1 MSDSVLVLGSSD
13 LPVLEPANTA
23 SNKSRAK
30 PESDFGVIV
39 WGPSVRKD
47 LLDVTVL
54 LVSTE

>member
-13 LPVLEPANTA
+13 LPVLQPAHTA
-23 SNKSRAK
+23 SNKSRVK

-47 LLDVTVL
+47 RLNVTVPL
-54 LVSTE
+54 STE

>member
-13 LPVLEPANTA
+13 RPVLQPAHTA
-23 SNKSRAK
+23 SNKSRVK

-47 LLDVTVL
+47 RLDVTVPL
-54 LVSTE
+54 STE